1 MYGLGL
7 GARSKE
13 MGTAAIAIWHRLA
26 APAALGKDDPC
37 ATQLAMAGSRNCCSV
52 PIRGPSSERRAARS
66 IQAPRLQTLED
77 RTLQAVTK
85 IIVGA
90 SPSILFPPNGRIEN
104 VRFTGTVTEDKAGR
118 PKPVATYQVTDLYH
132 QYSVIG
138 VATLT
143 PISPTQYS
151 LFAKIPFPVSSSTR
165 SNPAGRHFYI
175 TFTAANKDE
184 LNQFQVVPV
193 FVPPKNYVFPKKK
206 PPKAIVPSSSSTATS
221 TPSSTASTSTTS
233 STTSSASSTA
243 STSNPTPVSTASTT
257 STASHPKKK
266 HHTSST
272 STQSSNIFSNL
283 FGSL

>member
-1 MYGLGL
+1 VRHATGLVWFSRLFL
-7 GARSKE
+7 GA
-13 MGTAAIAIWHRLA
+13 
-26 APAALGKDDPC
+26 
-37 ATQLAMAGSRNCCSV
+37 
-52 PIRGPSSERRAARS
+52 IRRGEDRARREARS
-66 IQAPRLQTLED
+66 ILRPRLQPLED

-118 PKPVATYQVTDLYH
+118 PKPVATFQVTDLYH
-132 QYSVIG
+132 QYSMIG

-143 PISPTQYS
+143 LISPTKYS

-193 FVPPKNYVFPKKK
+193 FVPPKNFVFPKPK
-206 PPKAIVPSSSSTATS
+206 PPKASVSSNSSD
-221 TPSSTASTSTTS
+221 SSPASSTSTS
-233 STTSSASSTA
+233 TSSASSA
-243 STSNPTPVSTASTT
+243 SNSESSPRSA
-257 STASHPKKK
+257 AQPKKK
-266 HHTSST
+266 HHAAKTTSST
-272 STQSSNIFSNL
+272 STNAFPNL